1 MAKKEPLYPHVPKG
15 KEVQFPHTTA
25 RMKGGV
31 VGELQPGQV
40 VRLRS
45 GTEGWVR
52 GTIVEYSELI
62 PSVGGVILT
71 GPGYKVRVTEG
82 KHQGEVL
89 RLPSNYV
96 EAVS

>member
-1 MAKKEPLYPHVPKG
+1 MAKREPLYPHVPKS
-15 KEVQFPHTTA
+15 KATQFPHTTA
-25 RMKGGV
+25 KAKV
-31 VGELQPGQV
+31 AGELQPGQL

-52 GTIVEYSELI
+52 GTIVEYSDII
-62 PSVGGVILT
+62 PSVGGVIYT
-71 GPGYKVRVTEG
+71 GPGYKVRVMEG

-89 RLPSNYV
+89 RLPANYV